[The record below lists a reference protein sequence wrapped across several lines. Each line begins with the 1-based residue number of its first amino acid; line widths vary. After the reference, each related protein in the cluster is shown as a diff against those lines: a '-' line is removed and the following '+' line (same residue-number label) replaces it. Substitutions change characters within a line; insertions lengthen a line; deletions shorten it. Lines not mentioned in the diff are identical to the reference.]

1 MIRVC
6 ADRKYFFVIL
16 RFCAIDDPN
25 KDWFQISCAKRHNDC
40 MRFVWTISRS
50 IYFTVRI
57 NNRHGNHAWQILS
70 DYWSIG
76 TCCKQNIELRCVS
89 MQPDKS
95 FIVLQWRVS
104 CTGIRPPFHVDR
116 TANENTIAVGYLCP
130 VIIRIR
136 QQHSLRNDAM
146 MSYLRIDRF
155 IGLIDT
161 LVCGIVKL
169 IL

>member
-1 MIRVC
+1 MKRVC

-25 KDWFQISCAKRHNDC
+25 KDWFQMSCAKRHNDC

-76 TCCKQNIELRCVS
+76 TCCKQHIELRCVS
-89 MQPDKS
+89 MQPDKP
-95 FIVLQWRVS
+95 FIVLQWRVQEYGPLFTWIELQMKTPKQLVIYVLWLSEFDSNWFCKSTKLAWVNFFGIEGS
-104 CTGIRPPFHVDR
+104 CSRWRVW
-116 TANENTIAVGYLCP
+116 
-130 VIIRIR
+130 
-136 QQHSLRNDAM
+136 
-146 MSYLRIDRF
+146 
-155 IGLIDT
+155 
-161 LVCGIVKL
+161 
-169 IL
+169 